1 MQLFSMS
8 YLFMFN
14 WATDVLILT
23 GLFDIEDRIGA
34 RIIFYVIVLIMPL
47 ATTEQKIV
55 RASNKF
61 FTIFC

>member
-1 MQLFSMS
+1 MS

-23 GLFDIEDRIGA
+23 GLFDIDDRIGA

-47 ATTEQKIV
+47 Q
-55 RASNKF
+55 NKK
-61 FTIFC
+61 